1 MEMMLD
7 KKQTRA
13 NFLFEFKMGH
23 KAGKTTCNMNTT
35 SGPGTANVCTVQR
48 WLKKFCK
55 GDKSLENEEC
65 SGWPLEIDKLR
76 ASSKLIILELHE
88 KLPKNSMLTNL
99 WSFIT

>member
-1 MEMMLD
+1 MEIMLD
-7 KKQTRA
+7 KRQARMI
-13 NFLFEFKMGH
+13 FLFVFKMGH
-23 KAGKTTCNMNTT
+23 KAVETTCNIHNAL
-35 SGPGTANVCTVQR
+35 GPGTANKCTVQ
-48 WLKKFCK
+48 WWFKKFCK

-99 WSFIT
+99 WSFII